1 MASCWHLNPKVYL
14 RKVRGVYDSG
24 GAMATDKKIF
34 AIIAADNPGALK
46 TKIEAE
52 FPDAHL
58 SVGTG
63 QWLLVGPST
72 MTSQE
77 LSKKLSISSETSISG
92 AIVLSVNS
100 YFGRAPV
107 STWEWL
113 TAKMGDT
120 SAVAG

>member
-1 MASCWHLNPKVYL
+1 
-14 RKVRGVYDSG
+14 
-24 GAMATDKKIF
+24 MATDKKIF
-34 AIIAADNPGALK
+34 AIIAATTPAALS
-46 TKIEAE
+46 TKIETE
-52 FPDAHL
+52 FPDANL

-63 QWLLVGPST
+63 QWLVIGPNT

-77 LSKKLSISSETSISG
+77 LSKRLGISTDESISN

-100 YFGRAPV
+100 YFGRAPL

-120 SAVAG
+120 SAISG